1 MAQLLLTHGADPAL
15 ARQPTPRDQPVTP
28 REIALTWGHDGIA
41 GLVGDEMARIAARAT
56 LAKQERKASLRPK
69 ENVPV
74 LQFSK
79 ALPHP
84 KDMADAAKSE
94 AGVKFDPETGEPT
107 QIVTTAGE
115 VSTFEGGINVG
126 AEVSAVFESPRVD
139 S

>member
-1 MAQLLLTHGADPAL
+1 MADYYQADYYNNANADYYQSDHANNQPGWHYGADE
-15 ARQPTPRDQPVTP
+15 D
-28 REIALTWGHDGIA
+28 
-41 GLVGDEMARIAARAT
+41 
-56 LAKQERKASLRPK
+56 AKQERKASLRPK

-84 KDMADAAKSE
+84 KDMADVAKSE

-126 AEVSAVFESPRVD
+126 AEVSAVFESPRLE
-139 S
+139 